1 MYLLNYV
8 NAFTAYTL
16 ILVSFA
22 MIGKFGVSAAY
33 GDVYI
38 NTGELFFLQWFE
50 VSTSDF
56 VQLERAGISSYVYH
70 IVSINVH
77 NQVIVSSFKLFHII
91 YWFILKG
98 KD

>member
-38 NTGELFFLQWFE
+38 NTGELFFFT
-50 VSTSDF
+50 V
-56 VQLERAGISSYVYH
+56 V
-70 IVSINVH
+70 
-77 NQVIVSSFKLFHII
+77 
-91 YWFILKG
+91 
-98 KD
+98 

>member
-38 NTGELFFLQWFE
+38 NTGELFFYSGLKFRHRILCNWSGPEFL
-50 VSTSDF
+50 SM
-56 VQLERAGISSYVYH
+56 Y
-70 IVSINVH
+70 
-77 NQVIVSSFKLFHII
+77 II
-91 YWFILKG
+91 LLV
-98 KD
+98 